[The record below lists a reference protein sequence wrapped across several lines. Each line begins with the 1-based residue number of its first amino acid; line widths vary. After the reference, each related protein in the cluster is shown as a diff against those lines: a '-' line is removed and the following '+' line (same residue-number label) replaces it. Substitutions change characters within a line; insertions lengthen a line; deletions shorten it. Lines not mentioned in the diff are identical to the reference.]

1 MLLLQRVQGVSSSL
15 RSDRLSMNTD
25 RLLKQKRSASGF
37 CCVPGMA
44 YILMVKVHRGD
55 YHRSGQP
62 LVEHQGCLSWE
73 GIWRKVQTKL
83 RPDEKKPQVRPVRVG
98 WVCNTTQN
106 PIDCGILLQV
116 NAAGMRRRR
125 YDLTPGDLMSGSFVI
140 VTTNHEKSAEPIVVK
155 KRM

>member
-1 MLLLQRVQGVSSSL
+1 MVLWPALRPESSG
-15 RSDRLSMNTD
+15 
-25 RLLKQKRSASGF
+25 SGGF
-37 CCVPGMA
+37 WNMKATQNKTMEFHGFFGMPGMA

-62 LVEHQGCLSWE
+62 LVEHQGCLPW
-73 GIWRKVQTKL
+73 GRIWRKVKTKL

-98 WVCNTTQN
+98 WVCRTTRN

-116 NAAGMRRRR
+116 NAAGMQWRR
-125 YDLTPGDLMSGSFVI
+125 YDLTPGDLMSGSSVI

-155 KRM
+155 KCM